1 VAEDNP
7 VNQMVALKML
17 ERLGYRVDL
26 VANGAEALAESPSGT
41 RTPSSWTCRCPR
53 WRATRR
59 PGGSAGVRAPSST
72 PPVIA
77 MSANALEG
85 EREEALS
92 AGMDHYVVKPV
103 KA

>member
-1 VAEDNP
+1 MDV
-7 VNQMVALKML
+7 QMPEMD
-17 ERLGYRVDL
+17 GYEV
-26 VANGAEALAESPSGT
+26 
-41 RTPSSWTCRCPR
+41 
-53 WRATRR
+53 TRR
-59 PGGSAGVRAPSST
+59 IRGREGAAKH

-77 MSANALEG
+77 MTANALEG